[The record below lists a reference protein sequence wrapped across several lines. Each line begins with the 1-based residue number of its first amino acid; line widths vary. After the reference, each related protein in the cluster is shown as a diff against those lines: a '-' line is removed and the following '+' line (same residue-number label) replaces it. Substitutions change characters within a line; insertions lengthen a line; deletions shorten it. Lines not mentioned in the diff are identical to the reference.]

1 MKKINVGKV
10 SYTCAI
16 ILITGLITAWSVFFI
31 NNYYQE
37 KSLKNG
43 STAALDN
50 LTGSNGNSQV
60 VQNVVERQ
68 VVTQEEA
75 RIEAINKVSPA
86 IVGVVNFANNATQG
100 EGSGII

>member
-10 SYTCAI
+10 SYTCAV

-50 LTGSNGNSQV
+50 LTESNGNSQV

-86 IVGVVNFANNATQG
+86 IVTT
-100 EGSGII
+100 